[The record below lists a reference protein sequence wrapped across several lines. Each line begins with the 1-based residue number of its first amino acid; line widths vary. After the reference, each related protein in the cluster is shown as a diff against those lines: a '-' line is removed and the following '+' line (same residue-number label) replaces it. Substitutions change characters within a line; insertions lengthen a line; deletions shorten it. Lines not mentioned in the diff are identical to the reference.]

1 MRASPGSS
9 AGEESTCNAG
19 DPSSIPE
26 SGRSPGE
33 GTGYPLQCS
42 WASLVAQ
49 MIKNPPAMWETCNVG
64 KISWKRAWQLT
75 PVFLPGG
82 SPWTEE
88 PGRLQS
94 MASESERAHAPDAG
108 DSINHLAFHPPH
120 LSDLSSSSGSRPNS
134 QTGLRACTPGDS
146 AESGWAP
153 TPCRSVHVL
162 LPCFSSAWDGSRRPS
177 LASPE
182 SLPTGEC

>member
-1 MRASPGSS
+1 MA
-9 AGEESTCNAG
+9 TH
-19 DPSSIPE
+19 SSI
-26 SGRSPGE
+26 
-33 GTGYPLQCS
+33 LA
-42 WASLVAQ
+42 W
-49 MIKNPPAMWETCNVG
+49 
-64 KISWKRAWQLT
+64 KI
-75 PVFLPGG
+75 
-82 SPWTEE
+82 PWTEE
-88 PGRLQS
+88 PGGLQS

-120 LSDLSSSSGSRPNS
+120 LSDLSSNSSSSRPNS

-153 TPCRSVHVL
+153 TPSCSVHVL

>member
-1 MRASPGSS
+1 MCRYMCVCIRAYIFICTHVYMRASPGSS

-88 PGRLQS
+88 PG
-94 MASESERAHAPDAG
+94 
-108 DSINHLAFHPPH
+108 
-120 LSDLSSSSGSRPNS
+120 
-134 QTGLRACTPGDS
+134 GLCVVQGVAWTNELPSTAQHKYTWMYICMCAC
-146 AESGWAP
+146 
-153 TPCRSVHVL
+153 
-162 LPCFSSAWDGSRRPS
+162 
-177 LASPE
+177 
-182 SLPTGEC
+182 